1 MDIVIHYN
9 AEDGYEDQALALARR
24 LFAHFDTAID
34 SLALIPVADEDLD
47 LLLNGELLRSL
58 SRSGKTPL
66 VADVVRAMGN
76 CGQRS
81 EWPGVGPNPRPDA

>member
-9 AEDGYEDQALALARR
+9 LEAGYEDQALALARR

-58 SRSGKTPL
+58 SKSGKVPL
-66 VADVVRAMGN
+66 VADVVRAMGSDN
-76 CGQRS
+76 
-81 EWPGVGPNPRPDA
+81 

>member
-9 AEDGYEDQALALARR
+9 LEAGYEDQALALARR

-34 SLALIPVADEDLD
+34 SLALIPVVDEDLD

-58 SRSGKTPL
+58 SKSGKVPL
-66 VADVVRAMGN
+66 VADVVRAMGSDN
-76 CGQRS
+76 
-81 EWPGVGPNPRPDA
+81 

>member
-9 AEDGYEDQALALARR
+9 LEAGYEEQALALARR

-58 SRSGKTPL
+58 SKSGKVPL
-66 VADVVRAMGN
+66 VADVVRAMGSDN
-76 CGQRS
+76 
-81 EWPGVGPNPRPDA
+81 

>member
-1 MDIVIHYN
+1 MDIVIHYSI
-9 AEDGYEDQALALARR
+9 EEGYEEQALALARR

-58 SRSGKTPL
+58 SKSGKVPL
-66 VADVVRAMGN
+66 VADVVRALSS
-76 CGQRS
+76 Q
-81 EWPGVGPNPRPDA
+81 PAP